1 MQKLKQWFLKVVL
14 KVKKRNNKMA
24 EKITYDKAKAELE
37 QILEELEGGEVGIDQ
52 LAKLVKR
59 ANELIKLC
67 KDKLKATDE
76 EVKTILESFED

>member
-1 MQKLKQWFLKVVL
+1 
-14 KVKKRNNKMA
+14 MA

>member
-1 MQKLKQWFLKVVL
+1 
-14 KVKKRNNKMA
+14 MA
-24 EKITYDKAKAELE
+24 EKMTYDKAKEELE
-37 QILEELEGGEVGIDQ
+37 NILEELESGEVGIDQ
-52 LAKLVKR
+52 LAKLVKH

>member
-1 MQKLKQWFLKVVL
+1 
-14 KVKKRNNKMA
+14 MA
-24 EKITYDKAKAELE
+24 DKITYDKAKAELE

-67 KDKLKATDE
+67 KEKLKATDE
-76 EVKTILESFED
+76 EVKTILESFEE

>member
-1 MQKLKQWFLKVVL
+1 
-14 KVKKRNNKMA
+14 MA
-24 EKITYDKAKAELE
+24 EKITYDKAKSELE

>member
-1 MQKLKQWFLKVVL
+1 
-14 KVKKRNNKMA
+14 MA
-24 EKITYDKAKAELE
+24 EKFTYDKAKAELE
-37 QILEELEGGEVGIDQ
+37 QILQELEAGEVGIDQ

>member
-1 MQKLKQWFLKVVL
+1 
-14 KVKKRNNKMA
+14 MA
-24 EKITYDKAKAELE
+24 EKLTYDKAKAELE
-37 QILEELEGGEVGIDQ
+37 QILEELEAGEVGIDQ

>member
-1 MQKLKQWFLKVVL
+1 LCLRVDLKA
-14 KVKKRNNKMA
+14 KKRNKKMA
-24 EKITYDKAKAELE
+24 DKITYDKAKAELE

-67 KDKLKATDE
+67 KEKLKATDE

>member
-1 MQKLKQWFLKVVL
+1 
-14 KVKKRNNKMA
+14 MA
-24 EKITYDKAKAELE
+24 EKISYDKAKAELE
-37 QILEELEGGEVGIDQ
+37 TILEELEGGEVGIDQ

-59 ANELIKLC
+59 ANELIKIC

>member
-1 MQKLKQWFLKVVL
+1 
-14 KVKKRNNKMA
+14 MA

-37 QILEELEGGEVGIDQ
+37 IILEELEGGEVGIDQ

>member
-1 MQKLKQWFLKVVL
+1 
-14 KVKKRNNKMA
+14 MA
-24 EKITYDKAKAELE
+24 EKLTYDKAKAELE
-37 QILEELEGGEVGIDQ
+37 TILEELEGGEVGIDQ

>member
-1 MQKLKQWFLKVVL
+1 
-14 KVKKRNNKMA
+14 MA
-24 EKITYDKAKAELE
+24 DKITYDKAKAELE

-67 KDKLKATDE
+67 KEKLKATDE

>member
-1 MQKLKQWFLKVVL
+1 
-14 KVKKRNNKMA
+14 MA
-24 EKITYDKAKAELE
+24 EKISYDKAKVELE
-37 QILEELEGGEVGIDQ
+37 TILEELEGGEVGIDQ

-59 ANELIKLC
+59 ANELIKIC

>member
-1 MQKLKQWFLKVVL
+1 
-14 KVKKRNNKMA
+14 MA
-24 EKITYDKAKAELE
+24 EKITYDKAKEELE
-37 QILEELEGGEVGIDQ
+37 NILEELESGEVGIDQ

-59 ANELIKLC
+59 ANELIKFC